1 MPYATVPKDLSHVK
15 TKVFF
20 GLTKRQLI
28 CFGLGALI
36 GVPIFFITRQAL
48 GSSAATLIMVAVM
61 LPCFAFGLYEKNGQ
75 PLEKLLRQIIQTK
88 FIRPR
93 QRPYQTN
100 NLYAALQRQS
110 DAEKEVRQI
119 VQGKPIQRKKERR
132 EV

>member
-1 MPYATVPKDLSHVK
+1 MPYASVPKDLSQVK

-61 LPCFAFGLYEKNGQ
+61 LPCCAFGLYEKNGQ

-119 VQGKPIQRKKERR
+119 VQGKPIQRQKERR
-132 EV
+132 EI

>member
-1 MPYATVPKDLSHVK
+1 MPYATVPKDLTHVK

-48 GSSAATLIMVAVM
+48 GSSAATLIMVTVM

-93 QRPYQTN
+93 QRSYQTN

-110 DAEKEVRQI
+110 NAEREVKQI
-119 VQGKPIQRKKERR
+119 VQGKRKKPKG
-132 EV
+132 

>member
-1 MPYATVPKDLSHVK
+1 MPYATVPKDLSYVK

-36 GVPIFFITRQAL
+36 GVPIFFTTRQAL

-110 DAEKEVRQI
+110 KAEKEVRQI
-119 VQGKPIQRKKERR
+119 VQGKPIQRKERR